1 MDDAFYVWIFLTA
14 ISQWF
19 GDVLGDLKLGGD
31 CNTGIH
37 NGMGPIV
44 RGLKVEQS

>member
-1 MDDAFYVWIFLTA
+1 MDDAFYVRIFFTA
-14 ISQWF
+14 ISEWF
-19 GDVLGDLKLGGD
+19 GDVLGDLKLGWD

-44 RGLKVEQS
+44 RNIKVEQS